1 MDVRLSPGPLVVLKF
16 GSSVLVG
23 AEGFRAAAELVA
35 AHVARGRKVVA
46 VCSARP
52 GATDELYAS
61 AGVLAASPAPEL
73 LARLVATGEDTS
85 VLLLALALGARGVG
99 ARPLDAVGLGLVT
112 RGPVLDAEPVSV
124 DARAIHAHLATYPVV
139 VVPGFVGV
147 DAEGGLSLL
156 GRGGSDLTALFLAH
170 RLEAEECHLVKD
182 VDGLYPADPRIHP
195 GASPFERATWDDV
208 LSLGA
213 ELVQEKALRYA
224 SRHGC
229 TFRITAT
236 WGTGTWVGPGLR
248 VAS

>member
-1 MDVRLSPGPLVVLKF
+1 MDVRVSPAPLVVLKF

-23 AEGFRAAAELVA
+23 ADGYRAAAELVA
-35 AHVARGRKVVA
+35 SHVAQGRNVVA

-61 AGVLAASPAPEL
+61 AGAVAADPHPEL
-73 LARLVATGEDTS
+73 VAQLVATGEDTS
-85 VLLLALALGARGVG
+85 VLLLALALGAHGLE
-99 ARPLDAVGLGLVT
+99 ARPLNAAELGIVT
-112 RGPVLDAEPVSV
+112 RGPALDAEPVSV
-124 DARAIHAHLATYPVV
+124 NAEAIRAHLDAHPVL

-147 DAEGGLSLL
+147 DASGGLTLL

-229 TFRITAT
+229 AFRITGP
-236 WGTGTWVGPGLR
+236 WGKGTWVGPDLR
-248 VAS
+248 AAS